1 MDFLTFIPTVT
12 RPTRRL
18 PLSKRLFWTA
28 VVATVYILMT
38 ITPLYGIQRGQQQA
52 TQPGQQLLSIIFGT
66 AYGTLAHLGIGPI
79 VIAGIL
85 LEVFAFSGVLNL
97 DLNKREDRLK
107 FTLLLKWAALGI
119 ATIEA
124 TAYVLGGQFGTVT
137 PVGGVLIIAQLLLA
151 TVIIMLLDDL
161 MSKGWG
167 IGSAISLII
176 FLGVTRQLF
185 LSLFSWDVAVDNQ
198 DQPHV
203 VGLIP
208 ALAAAIY
215 DFITRGDTTQL
226 VGLINRGV
234 VLKGQTSLTY
244 LPDFV
249 GLISTIL
256 LLYVLLYL
264 EMMKV
269 NIPVTAGQYRGIKFT
284 IPLRFVYVSV
294 LPIIFTTYSLLLVG
308 QLLLPFYNPEPGAG
322 NPVVNT
328 IIHVIFLPHR
338 FFNDIPALVLH
349 YLIYVA
355 LAIAFAWVWVQL
367 AGLSAEDQAKQFA
380 QSQLHIP
387 GFRQSEKIFAKIL
400 ERPINALT
408 IISGFIAG
416 SFAALGNILGVWGS
430 GAGLILL
437 VEIGLQY
444 YALVMREQIMEMYPG
459 LKQVIGQ

>member
-1 MDFLTFIPTVT
+1 MDFLTFIPTVS
-12 RPTRRL
+12 RPPRRI
-18 PLSKRLFWTA
+18 PLSRRLFWTA

-38 ITPLYGIQRGQQQA
+38 ITPLYGIEHKAQSA
-52 TQPGQQLLSIIFGT
+52 TQQPAQQLLSIIFGT

-85 LEVFAFSGVLNL
+85 LEVFAFSGLMNL

-107 FTLLLKWAALGI
+107 FTLLLKWTALGI
-119 ATIEA
+119 ATVEA
-124 TAYVLGGQFGTVT
+124 VAYVLGGQFGQAS
-137 PVGGVLIIAQLLLA
+137 PLGGVLIIAQLLIA
-151 TVIIMLLDDL
+151 TLIIILLDDL

-176 FLGVTRQLF
+176 FLGVSRQIF
-185 LSLFSWDVAVDNQ
+185 LSLFSWDVVPDADNQ
-198 DQPHV
+198 LHIM
-203 VGLIP
+203 GLLP
-208 ALAAAIY
+208 ALGAALY
-215 DFITRGDTTQL
+215 DLFGGGDATTL
-226 VGLINRGV
+226 IGLINRPV
-234 VLKGQTSLTY
+234 VLQGQQSVTY

-249 GLISTIL
+249 GLLSTLIL
-256 LLYVLLYL
+256 AYVILYL

-308 QLLLPFYNPEPGAG
+308 QLLLPFYQTNPIIAG
-322 NPVVNT
+322 IVQ
-328 IIHVIFLPHR
+328 IIFLPHR
-338 FFNDIPALVLH
+338 YFFNIPALILH
-349 YLIYVA
+349 YVLYVA
-355 LAIAFAWVWVQL
+355 LAIAFAWIWVQL
-367 AGLSAEDQAKQFA
+367 AGLSAEDQARQFT
-380 QSQLHIP
+380 QSQLHVP
-387 GFRQSEKIFAKIL
+387 GFRQSEKILAKIL

-416 SFAALGNILGVWGS
+416 SFAALGNILGVWGG

-437 VEIGLQY
+437 IEIALQY

-459 LKQVIGQ
+459 LKQLLGQ